1 MKYLIFKK
9 AFLKPLTLI
18 ALSLT
23 LLFNVAFAG
32 VDSYQ
37 IYLNNKLV
45 MKQFVTQPLSIA
57 SLQLDN
63 AGANAKIVVFYN
75 HCGVIG
81 KGRSISIKDEHGTV
95 LKEWKFAD
103 AEGTDAGMQIPVNDI
118 LALQQKN
125 PRISLYYSSQQLPAG
140 RMLTAI
146 GKREKTTAALLF
158 LHPVAAFLL

>member
-9 AFLKPLTLI
+9 AFVKPL
-18 ALSLT
+18 ALAAFSVM
-23 LLFNVAFAG
+23 LLANVAFAG
-32 VDSYQ
+32 VDSYT

-45 MKQFVTQPLSIA
+45 MKQFVTQPLSVS

-63 AGANAKIVVFYN
+63 AAANSTLVVFYN
-75 HCGVIG
+75 HCGQIG
-81 KGRSISIKDEHGTV
+81 KGRTITVKDDHGNT

-103 AEGTDAGMQIPVNDI
+103 ATGKDEGMQIPVKDI

-125 PRISLYYSSQQLPAG
+125 ANISLYYAAQQLPSG

-146 GKREKTTAALLF
+146 GKRDKTTAALLP
-158 LHPVAAFLL
+158 LNVLAGRLL